1 MTILILMF
9 AKYILLI
16 FLGFVGAFL
25 TIITLLFIALG
36 LEGIQKSIP
45 DVVKKVGE

>member
-1 MTILILMF
+1 MVINLIILL

-16 FLGFVGAFL
+16 FLGFTATIM

-36 LEGIQKSIP
+36 LEGIA
-45 DVVKKVGE
+45 EFFRYR

>member
-1 MTILILMF
+1 MVISLIILL

-16 FLGFVGAFL
+16 FLGFIATIM

-36 LEGIQKSIP
+36 LEGIA
-45 DVVKKVGE
+45 EFFRYR

>member
-1 MTILILMF
+1 MVINLIILL

-16 FLGFVGAFL
+16 FLGFTATIM

-36 LEGIQKSIP
+36 LEGII
-45 DVVKKVGE
+45 DFFRYR

>member
-1 MTILILMF
+1 MVINLIILL

-16 FLGFVGAFL
+16 FLGFTATIM

-36 LEGIQKSIP
+36 LEGI
-45 DVVKKVGE
+45 VEFFRYR